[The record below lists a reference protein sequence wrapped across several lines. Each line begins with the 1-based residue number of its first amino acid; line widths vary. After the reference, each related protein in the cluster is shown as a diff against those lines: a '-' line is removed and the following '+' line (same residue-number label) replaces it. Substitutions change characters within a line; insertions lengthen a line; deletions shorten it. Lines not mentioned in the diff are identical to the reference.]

1 MKKMLVLFMSA
12 FAALFASADTITNY
26 VVVVSNIYNRIS
38 EERVITNKVKNTHTN
53 YYYTNNVYTVEHQ
66 TLVVTKTNVT
76 QNLDVSQQA
85 IEAAQQQANRAAEAV
100 TNAQDFASSAAGSA
114 SSAASS
120 ASSAASAASQAAAQR
135 SSAASECSSALQ
147 TINNRIAWFDQ
158 HSGETITQVN
168 ITSNIYINVNAQ
180 GYSFTYTNAAG
191 VAYNYVTVH
200 PYGQNGGVTVSA
212 RSSSAYSTLAIRA
225 WPRPRVSGWWDF
237 YPAYVDYD
245 EKGMRLQYVPDTT
258 IPIKYSGGEGVY
270 PNGWIVP
277 EYFYWQ
283 SGYIYMKVRVWEN
296 GSVVAWCITR
306 YSWANWP
313 NTIGYGGDNGTYMEL
328 VDRQGYGSSSM
339 LTSQLAAFYSK
350 TRTASAGQSIEF
362 PMQASSSY
370 ASTLQWMR
378 EGPKF
383 TDLES
388 KVDALSAQWT
398 QVSSDWSN
406 TRTALAGAMTAMSN
420 RMDAADGTISAF
432 GDRLTNVENGNPH
445 VYVDPGGTRY
455 ENIIVYDRAQAN
467 GKVAVTTVGNYYPSL
482 EYRFY
487 PAYGGSD
494 SANYWTYSPGYVDSD
509 SGGMRIHY
517 VVNERRTITAATY
530 NAGYLYVPRDFYW
543 QAGTI
548 YIVID
553 SFNGSTF
560 SGRITLKY
568 AGTGQYA
575 YPASIYGT
583 SSDAQ
588 TQSYVSTPFHSR
600 VGTIMG
606 TQTSA
611 TFGHL
616 KTAYNK
622 YMSNY
627 NDTLWIPESPSVEQ
641 QATIDWLA
649 TFAR

>member
-1 MKKMLVLFMSA
+1 MKKMLVLFMST

-85 IEAAQQQANRAAEAV
+85 IEAARQQANRAAEAV
-100 TNAQDFASSAAGSA
+100 TNAQDFASNAAGSA

-180 GYSFTYTNAAG
+180 DYSFTYTNAAG

-398 QVSSDWSN
+398 QTSAAWANLQAAWPGVLSAVSD
-406 TRTALAGAMTAMSN
+406 LSN
-420 RMDAADGTISAF
+420 RVE
-432 GDRLTNVENGNPH
+432 NVESGNPH
-445 VYVDPGGTRY
+445 TYVD
-455 ENIIVYDRAQAN
+455 AN
-467 GKVAVTTVGNYYPSL
+467 GVSYPNITAYGADVPNGRVSVTTVGNFYPSSK
-482 EYRFY
+482 YRIY
-487 PAYGGSD
+487 PDGGGSY
-494 SANYWTYSPGYVDSD
+494 SSSSTAWWTFSPAYVDSD
-509 SGGMRIHY
+509 VNGMRLHY
-517 VVNERRTITAATY
+517 LPDQMRTISSNYSTDS
-530 NAGYLYVPRDFYW
+530 GCVYVPRDLYW
-543 QAGTI
+543 QGGVL
-548 YIVID
+548 YFVMD
-553 SFNGSTF
+553 SFK
-560 SGRITLKY
+560 SGVWKGRVVSKY
-568 AGTGQYA
+568 AGTGNYV
-575 YPASIYGT
+575 YPSSIYGT
-583 SSDAQ
+583 SSDN
-588 TQSYVSTPFHSR
+588 TTSYYVNMTYSAHE
-600 VGTIMG
+600 GTVLG
-606 TQTSA
+606 APANRTSYA
-611 TFGHL
+611 HL
-616 KTAYNK
+616 KTANGSNMPSYN
-622 YMSNY
+622 SV
-627 NDTLWIPESPSVEQ
+627 LWFPSSPTSEQ
-641 QATIDWLA
+641 KAVLDWLA
-649 TFAR
+649 TFPK